1 MARMLGLAAA
11 LLALATAAPSA
22 LAQATPPLPATRD
35 HSATYRVSGLNDAT
49 VDVKLFW
56 NAALKRQRV
65 EPQLPDAPAGMGGMA
80 MIMDQAAGTM
90 IMLQPSQRMA
100 MELPRGA
107 QGGASGPDMHSM
119 LDPNKYRFERT
130 GSDRVLNLPCTV
142 WRFSE
147 RAGAAN
153 GTACIT
159 SDGVMLRSETSH
171 QGRPTRME
179 AVAVSLTA
187 QPASLFEVPSGYQRM
202 QMPGAGQGGP
212 PARRQ

>member
-11 LLALATAAPSA
+11 LLALGATAPAA

-35 HSATYRVSGLNDAT
+35 YTATYRVSGVNDQT

-65 EPQLPDAPAGMGGMA
+65 EPQLPDAPAAMGGMA

-100 MELPRGA
+100 MEMPVGA
-107 QGGASGPDMHSM
+107 QGGASGPDMQSM
-119 LDPNKYRFERT
+119 LDPSKYRFERT
-130 GSDRVLNLPCTV
+130 GADRVLNQPCTV

-147 RAGAAN
+147 KSGAAN

-159 SDGVMLRSETSH
+159 GDGVMLRTETTH

-187 QPASLFEVPSGYQRM
+187 QPASLFEVPADYQRM
-202 QMPGAGQGGP
+202 QMPGAGQGGRP
-212 PARRQ
+212 PRRQ